1 MLASRRAMLTAA
13 LLIVLVGIGGCVG
26 APPGRVSDSHLS
38 FDRTFDMAL
47 GAMADQRMTFSTQ
60 DRRQGRIVGTADGAT
75 LVATLQP
82 MLDGTI
88 RVNFVPQGDT
98 PADTALLKRVAD
110 AYTER
115 MAKLGVLGVFRDSDG
130 ASRSGPTPCPN
141 GPAFCP

>member
-26 APPGRVSDSHLS
+26 APPGRVSDSQLS
-38 FDRTFDMAL
+38 FDRTFDIAL

-82 MLDGTI
+82 MPDGTI

-98 PADTALLKRVAD
+98 PADNALLKRVAD